1 MLRPFTK
8 ADYPT
13 LIDWVDTP
21 ELLFRFSGPDI
32 NFPLTTEKV
41 DQHIQS
47 HPNRHYYIAVDPEL
61 GDYAFGEVIPQEKN
75 VPRLARLLVGRRDLR
90 GKGLGVR
97 FIRLLLD
104 ECVRLYG
111 PNRVELYVL
120 LDNDAAIRCYQ
131 KVGFQ
136 FIPGSEV
143 PMNFEGKMYLG
154 RKMFIDLDQN
164 PASI

>member
-8 ADYPT
+8 ADYQT

-32 NFPLTTEKV
+32 VFPLTKEKL

-47 HPNRHYYIAVDPEL
+47 YPDRHYYVASDPEL
-61 GDYAFGEVIPQEKN
+61 GDYAFGEVIPQENN
-75 VPRLARLLVGRRDLR
+75 VPRLARLLVGRQELR

-97 FIRLLLD
+97 FIQLLIH
-104 ECVRLYG
+104 ECVRLY
-111 PNRVELYVL
+111 NTDRIELYVL
-120 LDNDAAIRCYQ
+120 LDNEAAIRCYQ
-131 KVGFQ
+131 KVGFE

-143 PMNFEGKMYLG
+143 PMNFEGKMYLA
-154 RKMFIDLDQN
+154 RKMYVDLTRN
-164 PASI
+164 PDVI

>member
-1 MLRPFTK
+1 M
-8 ADYPT
+8 
-13 LIDWVDTP
+13 DTP

-32 NFPLTTEKV
+32 DFPLTAEKL
-41 DQHIQS
+41 DQHIQN
-47 HPNRHYYIAVDPEL
+47 HPDRHYYIAVDPEL
-61 GDYAFGEVIPQEKN
+61 GDYAFGEVIPQDNN

-90 GKGLGVR
+90 GKGLGVQ

-111 PNRVELYVL
+111 TNRVELYVL

-143 PMNFEGKMYLG
+143 PMNFEGKMYLA